1 MFKAALKASNSRGK
15 LGATAIC
22 NYAIFLYRN
31 KKDPVQA
38 AKLFCEGIEKFV
50 KVFSFPL
57 SFFLILTFSL
67 GFQRTEASQRI
78 IKP

>member
-38 AKLFCEGIEKFV
+38 AKLFCEGIEKLV

-57 SFFLILTFSL
+57 SLLILTFSL